1 MTEHE
6 PGHGATHIRN
16 VVTDS
21 TVHYLVQIGVLNG
34 DLHLTVPPRTEAA
47 DTPLGRAEER
57 LARSLLHQWR
67 AEADA
72 WEMADPE
79 PLAVRWV
86 HSRTA
91 LAPGTELRGRGD
103 RVDTMAGALLGLDH
117 RRLLILGGAGAGKTT
132 LAVLLTL
139 ELLARR
145 LTRGED
151 VPVPVLLSL
160 ESWDAERVNFHDWL
174 IGRVTEEHPGLP
186 RVDGLHPAR
195 RLVSERRL
203 LPVLD
208 SLDELPEHRRI
219 AVLRALGH
227 QLGGE
232 GGVVLICR
240 TEPYRAL
247 VDTQQDVLR
256 VDSAIEALPLDPTDV
271 ASYLRRVRQP
281 SRAAQWAPLLEE
293 LRSAPDSP
301 VSRALST
308 PLMVWLLRRG
318 YERAPA
324 DPGELLDRGRF
335 ANAWQVEQHLLD
347 RIVPASFPPLP
358 PSPDRLHPPRPWEPR
373 RARVWLSFLA
383 RLMNR
388 QQTAELAWWRLFGAS
403 LPRALT
409 GPALIA
415 VGIVLSVLFDQVLGA
430 VEGSRNQFGYGSSL
444 GLGVALAGVSR
455 TAGQVWFG
463 DDATATPRRRVDP
476 LRFAGALRSAGRNGR
491 LGRAWRLTV
500 VIGGPPV
507 VLALGLWQL
516 LEPGTEGIALMA
528 AVLLSGY
535 LTIVLAAPSDTVDA
549 ATPDA
554 LLRSER
560 TSVLVTLLV
569 LAPLLA
575 VGAGLVDWSVSQR
588 YAFHQVDWIHAAA
601 TWCGAAATFLLL
613 SPWSRWLLARC
624 SLALAGRLP
633 WPLMTFL
640 RDAHRAGLLQRT
652 AGTYRFR
659 NLRLQQHLA
668 GRAAAGPGG
677 AGASV
682 APVAPVV
689 PVIPAPRATPGGPAV
704 VPGPAT
710 VATGPLVGVSLRPAS
725 AWRGITVRREPGSYL
740 LSGRIR
746 TVMLAHWA
754 PIGALLGL
762 HLVRI
767 TVSGAWDRAD
777 SWKPLLGLPALG
789 LLVMLISLLRRR
801 RLELHITDTFIAA
814 GQGRFRCRY
823 EWADVAEAALRP
835 VHLRGRDTR
844 AHGIHVRLRPGAPVP
859 PERFRGRDGWYL
871 VQPMTVL
878 RALPPDLVEALEQL
892 SGGRWRP
899 PGP

>member
-1 MTEHE
+1 MEFE
-6 PGHGATHIRN
+6 DGHGPTNIRN

-34 DLHLTVPPRTEAA
+34 ELHLTVPPRAVAA
-47 DTPLGRAEER
+47 ETPLGLAEER
-57 LARSLLHQWR
+57 LARSLLYQWR

-72 WEMADPE
+72 WDMADPE

-91 LAPGTELRGRGD
+91 LAPGAELGGRGD
-103 RVDTMAGALLGLDH
+103 RVGTMAEALLGLDH

-151 VPVPVLLSL
+151 VPVPVMLSL

-174 IGRVTEEHPGLP
+174 AGRITEEHPGLP

-208 SLDELPEHRRI
+208 SLDELPEHRRT
-219 AVLRALGH
+219 AVLGALGR
-227 QLGGE
+227 QLGQE

-240 TEPYRAL
+240 TEPYREL
-247 VDTQQDVLR
+247 VATQRDVLR
-256 VDSAIEALPLDPTDV
+256 VDSAIEALPLAPGDV
-271 ASYLRRVRQP
+271 ASYLHRARQP
-281 SRAAQWAPLLEE
+281 SRAAQWAPLLAE
-293 LRSAPDSP
+293 LRTAPGSP

-318 YERAPA
+318 YEQAPA

-335 ANAWQVEQHLLD
+335 ATAWQVEQHLLD

-358 PSPDRLHPPRPWEPR
+358 PAPDRLHPPRRWEPD
-373 RARVWLSFLA
+373 RARAWLSFLA

-388 QQTAELAWWRLFGAS
+388 QDTAELAWWRLFGAP
-403 LPRALT
+403 LPRALAA
-409 GPALIA
+409 PALIV
-415 VGIVLSVLFDQVLGA
+415 VGIALSVLIDLGLGA
-430 VEGSRNQFGYGSSL
+430 VGGSGHPFGFGTAV
-444 GLGVALAGVSR
+444 GLGVALAGLVR
-455 TAGQVWFG
+455 TAGQGWFG
-463 DDATATPRRRVDP
+463 DETSTPRRRVNP

-507 VLALGLWQL
+507 ILTLVVLQL
-516 LEPGTEGIALMA
+516 LAPAAEGIALVA
-528 AVLLSGY
+528 AVLLSAY
-535 LTIVLAAPSDTVDA
+535 LMVALAAPSDTVDA

-575 VGAGLVDWSVSQR
+575 AGIGLMDWSRTHLYR
-588 YAFHQVDWIHAAA
+588 YHQVDWSYPLA
-601 TWCGAAATFLLL
+601 TWCGAGATFLLL

-624 SLALAGRLP
+624 SLALVGRLP

-668 GRAAAGPGG
+668 AKAGPRSGGQEGQGGSGAAG
-677 AGASV
+677 V
-682 APVAPVV
+682 
-689 PVIPAPRATPGGPAV
+689 PAPRATPDGAT
-704 VPGPAT
+704 T
-710 VATGPLVGVSLRPAS
+710 VATGPLADLTLPPAS
-725 AWRGITVRREPGSYL
+725 TWRGLTVRRDPDSYL
-740 LSGRIR
+740 LTGRVR
-746 TVMLAHWA
+746 AVMLAHWG
-754 PIGALLGL
+754 PLGALLGL

-767 TVSGAWDRAD
+767 TVSGTWDRLD
-777 SWKPLLGLPALG
+777 SWKPIVGVPALG

-801 RLELHITDTFIAA
+801 HIELHITDTFIAA
-814 GQGRFRCRY
+814 RTGLHRCRY
-823 EWADVAEAALRP
+823 EWRDVDEVAVRR
-835 VHLRGRDTR
+835 VHLRGRDTPV
-844 AHGIHVRLRPGAPVP
+844 HGIHVRPRTGAPLP
-859 PERFRGRDGWYL
+859 PARWRGRDGWYL
-871 VQPMTVL
+871 VQPMNVVRT
-878 RALPPDLVEALEQL
+878 LPPDLTEALAEL

-899 PGP
+899 

>member
-1 MTEHE
+1 MTEFE
-6 PGHGATHIRN
+6 LGHGPTDIRN

-34 DLHLTVPPRTEAA
+34 ELHLTVPPQAVA
-47 DTPLGRAEER
+47 PPTPLGLAEER
-57 LARSLLHQWR
+57 LARSLLYQWR

-72 WEMADPE
+72 WDMADPE

-91 LAPGTELRGRGD
+91 LAPGTELGGRGD
-103 RVDTMAGALLGLDH
+103 RVGTMAGALLGLEH

-151 VPVPVLLSL
+151 VPVPVMLSL

-174 IGRVTEEHPGLP
+174 IGRITEEHPGLP
-186 RVDGLHPAR
+186 RVDGRHPAR
-195 RLVSERRL
+195 LLVSERRL

-219 AVLRALGH
+219 AVLGALGR
-227 QLGGE
+227 QLGQE

-240 TEPYRAL
+240 TEPYREL
-247 VDTQQDVLR
+247 VATQRDVLR
-256 VDSAIEALPLDPTDV
+256 VDSAIEALPLAPTDV
-271 ASYLRRVRQP
+271 ASYLERARQP
-281 SRAAQWAPLLEE
+281 SRATAWAPLLAG
-293 LRSAPDSP
+293 LRSAPDGP
-301 VSRALST
+301 VARALST

-335 ANAWQVEQHLLD
+335 ATAWQVEQHLLD

-358 PSPDRLHPPRPWEPR
+358 PAPDRLHPPRHWEPD
-373 RARVWLSFLA
+373 RARRWLSFLA
-383 RLMNR
+383 RLMIR
-388 QQTAELAWWRLFGAS
+388 QETAELAWWRLFGAS
-403 LPRALT
+403 LPRMLAA
-409 GPALIA
+409 PVLIG
-415 VGIVLSVLFDQVLGA
+415 VGIALSVLFELLLSSVR
-430 VEGSRNQFGYGSSL
+430 GSRPSYGFASAV
-444 GLGVALAGVSR
+444 GLGVTLAGAVR
-455 TAGQVWFG
+455 TAGRAWFG
-463 DDATATPRRRVDP
+463 DETSTPRRRVNP

-491 LGRAWRLTV
+491 LGRAWRLGV

-507 VLALGLWQL
+507 LLALALFQILAPADEGL
-516 LEPGTEGIALMA
+516 ALVG
-528 AVLLSGY
+528 AVLLSAY
-535 LTIVLAAPSDTVDA
+535 LTVVLAAPSDTVDA

-575 VGAGLVDWSVSQR
+575 AGVGTMDWSR
-588 YAFHQVDWIHAAA
+588 AHHYGFLRMDWTYALA
-601 TWCGAAATFLLL
+601 TWCGAASTFLLL

-633 WPLMTFL
+633 WPLMSFL

-668 GRAAAGPGG
+668 GPGRRGGHAAPGAAG
-677 AGASV
+677 V
-682 APVAPVV
+682 
-689 PVIPAPRATPGGPAV
+689 PAPRTTPDGAVTDGAVTAGATAAGAA
-704 VPGPAT
+704 PGP
-710 VATGPLVGVSLRPAS
+710 TGLLSDLPLPPAS
-725 AWRGITVRREPGSYL
+725 ALRGLTARRDPDSYL
-740 LSGRIR
+740 LSGRVR
-746 TVMLAHWA
+746 TVMLAHWGA
-754 PIGALLGL
+754 FGALLGL
-762 HLVRI
+762 HLVRT
-767 TVSGAWDRAD
+767 TVSGTWDRLV
-777 SWKPLLGLPALG
+777 SWAPMIALPALG
-789 LLVMLISLLRRR
+789 LLVMLISLLPRRR
-801 RLELHITDTFIAA
+801 IELHITDTFIAA
-814 GQGRFRCRY
+814 RSGRHRCRY
-823 EWADVAEAALRP
+823 AWRDVDEVAVRR
-835 VHLRGRDTR
+835 VHVRGRDTPV
-844 AHGIHVRLRPGAPVP
+844 HGIHVRPRPGAPDLQA
-859 PERFRGRDGWYL
+859 RYRGRDGWYL
-871 VQPMTVL
+871 VLPFTVV
-878 RALPPDLVEALEQL
+878 RSLPPDVAQALAEL

-899 PGP
+899 

>member
-1 MTEHE
+1 MTEFE
-6 PGHGATHIRN
+6 LGHGPTNIRN

-34 DLHLTVPPRTEAA
+34 ELHLTVPPRGAA
-47 DTPLGRAEER
+47 PETPLGVAEER
-57 LARSLLHQWR
+57 LARSLLYQWR

-72 WEMADPE
+72 WDMADPE

-91 LAPGTELRGRGD
+91 LGPGTELGGRGD
-103 RVDTMAGALLGLDH
+103 RVGTMAGALLELDH

-160 ESWDAERVNFHDWL
+160 ESWDAERVNFYDWL
-174 IGRVTEEHPGLP
+174 IGRITEEHPGLP

-208 SLDELPEHRRI
+208 SLDELPEHRRT
-219 AVLRALGH
+219 AVLGALGR
-227 QLGGE
+227 QLGQE

-240 TEPYRAL
+240 TEPYREL
-247 VDTQQDVLR
+247 VDTQRDVLR

-271 ASYLRRVRQP
+271 ASYLHRARQP
-281 SRAAQWAPLLEE
+281 SRAEAWVPLLAE
-293 LRSAPDSP
+293 LRSAPDGP

-324 DPGELLDRGRF
+324 DPGELVDRRRF
-335 ANAWQVEQHLLD
+335 PTAWQVEQHLLD

-358 PSPDRLHPPRPWEPR
+358 PEPDRLHPPRRWEPD

-388 QQTAELAWWRLFGAS
+388 QESAEMAWWRLFGAP
-403 LPRALT
+403 LPRALAA
-409 GPALIA
+409 PALIA
-415 VGIVLSVLFDQVLGA
+415 AGIALSLLFDLVLGA
-430 VEGSRNQFGYGSSL
+430 VQGSGHPFGFSSSL
-444 GLGVALAGVSR
+444 GLGVVLAGVVR
-455 TAGQVWFG
+455 RAGQAWFG
-463 DDATATPRRRVDP
+463 DDTATPRRRANP
-476 LRFAGALRSAGRNGR
+476 LRFAGALRSAGRTGR
-491 LGRAWRLTV
+491 LSRAWRLTV
-500 VIGGPPV
+500 VVGGPPAILAV
-507 VLALGLWQL
+507 GVFQLLAPATEGLALVASL
-516 LEPGTEGIALMA
+516 
-528 AVLLSGY
+528 LLSTY
-535 LTIVLAAPSDTVDA
+535 LMIAMAAPSDTVDA

-569 LAPLLA
+569 IAPLLA
-575 VGAGLVDWSVSQR
+575 AGIELMDWSWDSHER
-588 YAFHQVDWIHAAA
+588 HQVDWAHALAA
-601 TWCGAAATFLLL
+601 WCGTGATFLLL

-624 SLALAGRLP
+624 SLALVGRLP

-668 GRAAAGPGG
+668 AKAGAGAAGIPPARVAPDGAAAAGATGGAAARAAGG
-677 AGASV
+677 AGPSPG
-682 APVAPVV
+682 PVLP
-689 PVIPAPRATPGGPAV
+689 PAPPV
-704 VPGPAT
+704 
-710 VATGPLVGVSLRPAS
+710 RPAS
-725 AWRGITVRREPGSYL
+725 TWRGLTVRRSPGSYL

-746 TVMLAHWA
+746 GVVLAHWG

-762 HLVRI
+762 QLVRT
-767 TVSGAWDRAD
+767 TVGGTWDRLD
-777 SWKPLLGLPALG
+777 SWRPMIGLPALG
-789 LLVMLISLLRRR
+789 LLMMLISLLPRRR
-801 RLELHITDTFIAA
+801 VELHITDTFVAA
-814 GQGRFRCRY
+814 RWGRRRCRY
-823 EWADVAEAALRP
+823 EWRDVEEVAVRR
-835 VHLRGRDTR
+835 VHVRGRDTHV
-844 AHGIHVRLRPGAPVP
+844 HGIHVRLRPGAPVP
-859 PERFRGRDGWYL
+859 PARFRGRDGWYL
-871 VQPMTVL
+871 VQPMTVV
-878 RALPPDLVEALEQL
+878 RSPLPPDVAEALAEL

-899 PGP
+899 

>member
-1 MTEHE
+1 MTESEH
-6 PGHGATHIRN
+6 GHGPTNIRN

-34 DLHLTVPPRTEAA
+34 ELHLTVPPRAEEPR
-47 DTPLGRAEER
+47 TPLGLAEER
-57 LARSLLHQWR
+57 LARSLLYQWR

-72 WEMADPE
+72 WDMAEPE

-91 LAPGTELRGRGD
+91 LGPGADLGGRGD
-103 RVDTMAGALLGLDH
+103 RVGTMAGALLGLDR

-160 ESWDAERVNFHDWL
+160 ESWEAERVNFHDWL
-174 IGRVTEEHPGLP
+174 IGRITEEHPGLP

-219 AVLRALGH
+219 AVLGALGR
-227 QLGGE
+227 QLGQE

-240 TEPYRAL
+240 TEPYREL
-247 VDTQQDVLR
+247 VATQRDVLR
-256 VDSAIEALPLDPTDV
+256 VDSAIEALPLDPADV
-271 ASYLRRVRQP
+271 ASYLHRARQP
-281 SRAAQWAPLLEE
+281 SRAAQWAPLLAE
-293 LRSAPDSP
+293 LRSAPGSP

-324 DPGELLDRGRF
+324 DPGELLDRVRF
-335 ANAWQVEQHLLD
+335 ATAWQVEQHLLD

-358 PSPDRLHPPRPWEPR
+358 PAPDRLHPPRRWEPD

-388 QQTAELAWWRLFGAS
+388 QETAELAWWRLFGAP
-403 LPRALT
+403 LPRALAA
-409 GPALIA
+409 PALIV
-415 VGIVLSVLFDQVLGA
+415 VGIALSVLFDLLLRSVA
-430 VEGSRNQFGYGSSL
+430 GSRHPFGLGTGV
-444 GLGVALAGVSR
+444 GLGVALAGSVR
-455 TAGQVWFG
+455 TVQRAWFG
-463 DDATATPRRRVDP
+463 DETSTPRRRADP
-476 LRFAGALRSAGRNGR
+476 LRFARALRSAGRTGR

-507 VLALGLWQL
+507 ILALGLFQFL
-516 LEPGTEGIALMA
+516 APATAGIALA
-528 AVLLSGY
+528 GAVLLAAY
-535 LTIVLAAPSDTVDA
+535 LMIVLAAPSDTVDA
-549 ATPDA
+549 ATPDV

-560 TSVLVTLLV
+560 TSVLVTTVV
-569 LAPLLA
+569 LAPLL
-575 VGAGLVDWSVSQR
+575 GAGVGLMDWSRARSYR
-588 YAFHQVDWIHAAA
+588 YAEADWTYALAA
-601 TWCGAAATFLLL
+601 WCGAGATFLLL

-668 GRAAAGPGG
+668 AKSGAGASAGPGG
-677 AGASV
+677 AG
-682 APVAPVV
+682 
-689 PVIPAPRATPGGPAV
+689 IPAPRAPA
-704 VPGPAT
+704 AT
-710 VATGPLVGVSLRPAS
+710 DPLAPPPLPPAS
-725 AWRGITVRREPGSYL
+725 TWRGLTVRREPGSYL
-740 LSGRIR
+740 LSGRVR
-746 TVMLAHWA
+746 TVMLAHWG

-762 HLVRI
+762 HLVRT
-767 TVSGAWDRAD
+767 TVTGTWDRPV
-777 SWKPLLGLPALG
+777 SWSPMAALPALG
-789 LLVMLISLLRRR
+789 VLVMLISLLPRRR
-801 RLELHITDTFIAA
+801 IELHVTDTFIAA
-814 GQGRFRCRY
+814 RQGRYRCRY
-823 EWADVAEAALRP
+823 EWRDVDEVAVRR
-835 VHLRGRDTR
+835 VHVRGRDVRT
-844 AHGIHVRLRPGAPVP
+844 HGIHVRLRPGAPLP
-859 PERFRGRDGWYL
+859 PARYRGKDGWYL
-871 VQPMTVL
+871 VRSMGIG
-878 RALPPDLVEALEQL
+878 RALPSDLAQALAEL
-892 SGGRWRP
+892 AGGRWRP
-899 PGP
+899 